1 MGSSDPTDMEDADRG
16 VEGAGELVEPVGPAE
31 RSSDDDALGLVDLEM
46 GDSSSRRIPSEL
58 TL

>member
-1 MGSSDPTDMEDADRG
+1 MEDAERG
-16 VEGAGELVEPVGPAE
+16 VEGAGELDGLVRPAE

>member
-1 MGSSDPTDMEDADRG
+1 MEDAERG
-16 VEGAGELVEPVGPAE
+16 VEVAGELGGLVRPAE

>member
-1 MGSSDPTDMEDADRG
+1 MEDAERG
-16 VEGAGELVEPVGPAE
+16 VDGADGLDGFVRPAE
-31 RSSDDDALGLVDLEM
+31 RSGVDDALGLVDLEI

>member
-1 MGSSDPTDMEDADRG
+1 MDDAERG
-16 VEGAGELVEPVGPAE
+16 VEGAGELVDPVRPAK
-31 RSSDDDALGLVDLEM
+31 RSSDDDVLGLVDLEV